1 MRTLIIKTIACFAAL
16 LPFTQVQAADPA
28 GRNYYN
34 LTPGTKFTLKVT
46 SVISTVAGLDGKA
59 RKAAVPTGIPK
70 FKKGERVRFTIGSK
84 GELKG
89 PDFSTKFESASTDT
103 TVYADKIV
111 GTKLPDTAAVK
122 TNLTTKK
129 AIYTQLAFH
138 KISGSGFGTKV
149 NFVVYVLE

>member
-1 MRTLIIKTIACFAAL
+1 MRTLIIKAIACFAAL
-16 LPFTQVQAADPA
+16 LPFTQVHAADPA

-59 RKAAVPTGIPK
+59 KRGPVPAGIPK
-70 FKKGERVRFTIGSK
+70 FKKGDRVKFSIGSK

-89 PDFSTKFESASTDT
+89 PDFTTAFKTASADT

-111 GTKLPDTAAVK
+111 GTKLPDSAAVK
-122 TNLTTKK
+122 TSLTTDKVV
-129 AIYTQLAFH
+129 YTQLAFH